1 VELQIEP
8 FSESPQISFLRA
20 ILLSC
25 PPNGKVEVQ
34 VYDYVDSSVP
44 MLAKMHDKRMKGFK
58 TMGYE
63 QH

>member
-1 VELQIEP
+1 
-8 FSESPQISFLRA
+8 
-20 ILLSC
+20 
-25 PPNGKVEVQ
+25 VEVQ

-63 QH
+63 QAT